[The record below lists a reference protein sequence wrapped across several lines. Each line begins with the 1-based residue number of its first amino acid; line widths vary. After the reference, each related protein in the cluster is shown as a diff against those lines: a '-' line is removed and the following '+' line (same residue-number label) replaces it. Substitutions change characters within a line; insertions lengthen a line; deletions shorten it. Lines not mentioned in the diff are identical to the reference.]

1 MLKILFIFLVFLG
14 GIIPG
19 KAQKG
24 LTLSGKL
31 RLLSPTEV
39 KVTSIDGNEIFSI
52 SVENGKEFRKGPE
65 KIVPDVYILT
75 IGSTKQP
82 IYLTN
87 GDVTVKGF
95 YNEKAPE
102 SSSLAFTGIDDFLEL
117 SRWIPTE
124 LSAKKRVVNAE
135 VKGKLRG
142 NMYSALAYIAD
153 MTQWESN
160 KMLLE
165 LVPEADRNTTSARWL
180 AHRVDSLSHFAV
192 GAQAYNFEFVDP
204 EGKMVKLSD
213 FRGKF
218 VLVDFWA
225 SWCGSCRCEMK
236 YLRPIYDELK
246 GDDLVFISISLDRRE
261 KDWKKMLEEEKLPWI
276 MLWDKE
282 GFTSGNEP
290 NMIQKAYGFYTIPF
304 IVLIDKEGRIVD
316 RDLRGEKVREAIE
329 RARGN

>member
-225 SWCGSCRCEMK
+225 SWCGPCRGE
-236 YLRPIYDELK
+236 I
-246 GDDLVFISISLDRRE
+246 
-261 KDWKKMLEEEKLPWI
+261 
-276 MLWDKE
+276 
-282 GFTSGNEP
+282 P
-290 NMIQKAYGFYTIPF
+290 NVKKAYETYHEKGVEFLSVSIDKDEVAWRKALEDEQMPWCQVLAPQAGKEVKELYQFSAIPF
-304 IVLIDKEGRIVD
+304 IVVIDREGKIVGKN
-316 RDLRGEKVREAIE
+316 LRGQILLNKLEELTR
-329 RARGN
+329 

>member
-102 SSSLAFTGIDDFLEL
+102 SSSLAFTGIDDFLE
-117 SRWIPTE
+117 
-124 LSAKKRVVNAE
+124 
-135 VKGKLRG
+135 
-142 NMYSALAYIAD
+142 
-153 MTQWESN
+153 
-160 KMLLE
+160 
-165 LVPEADRNTTSARWL
+165 
-180 AHRVDSLSHFAV
+180 
-192 GAQAYNFEFVDP
+192 
-204 EGKMVKLSD
+204 
-213 FRGKF
+213 
-218 VLVDFWA
+218 
-225 SWCGSCRCEMK
+225 
-236 YLRPIYDELK
+236 
-246 GDDLVFISISLDRRE
+246 
-261 KDWKKMLEEEKLPWI
+261 
-276 MLWDKE
+276 
-282 GFTSGNEP
+282 
-290 NMIQKAYGFYTIPF
+290 
-304 IVLIDKEGRIVD
+304 
-316 RDLRGEKVREAIE
+316 
-329 RARGN
+329 